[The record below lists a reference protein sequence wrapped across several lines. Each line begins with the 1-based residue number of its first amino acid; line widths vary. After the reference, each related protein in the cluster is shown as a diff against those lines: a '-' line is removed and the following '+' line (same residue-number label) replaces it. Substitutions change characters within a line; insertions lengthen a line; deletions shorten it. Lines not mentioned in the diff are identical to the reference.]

1 MNLVTFPELLTILLN
16 VEALEDNEVL
26 TVEKAR
32 YISKITNPKNKAGLE
47 KLKNC
52 EKKTICCV
60 DADDYKKLPL
70 GQYEEDNILRELN
83 KCLLAFQQKP
93 FQSNELFTIHHRLRR
108 LSPIGESM
116 GSTQSDSG
124 IPLITQ
130 QSCSTNRS
138 ASPPSFCDNNNINNK
153 LRVQLEAERSLQKKS
168 QINPEVLINNRRG
181 RFIVLGSSGECLPVT
196 RNPLEHTKSVYSSCE
211 SNDDEFF
218 SAKTSLDESEDENYH
233 KRYSIDLET
242 PERRLSFAQRL
253 KDALRREISES
264 TTSSEGSSYAV
275 GISVAGSNVDDR
287 EIKYVYIFV
296 IF

>member
-1 MNLVTFPELLTILLN
+1 MVNSE
-16 VEALEDNEVL
+16 
-26 TVEKAR
+26 
-32 YISKITNPKNKAGLE
+32 S
-47 KLKNC
+47 
-52 EKKTICCV
+52 KTICCV

-93 FQSNELFTIHHRLRR
+93 FQNNELFTIHHRLRR

-138 ASPPSFCDNNNINNK
+138 ASPLSFCDNNNINNK
-153 LRVQLEAERSLQKKS
+153 LRVQLEAERSLQKRS
-168 QINPEVLINNRRG
+168 QINSDVVINNRRG

-211 SNDDEFF
+211 SSEEEFL
-218 SAKTSLDESEDENYH
+218 SAKTSLDEESEDENYH

-242 PERRLSFAQRL
+242 PERRHSFAQRL

-264 TTSSEGSSYAV
+264 SISSEESSYAV
-275 GISVAGSNVDDR
+275 GISVAGSKVDDH
-287 EIKYVYIFV
+287 EIKYIFS
-296 IF
+296 IL